1 MKTLND
7 PFIAYEC
14 VNAIGNSL
22 NLDEMLTEVLETFV
36 RCAKAEGGKYL
47 EKNIHNTALVHSG
60 KEFSPSESFEYE
72 TDSFSIHETKEE
84 KILNIPVKQ
93 GHFLFLFTPKSDIDA
108 FATLFSAFRIKLSN
122 AIDACLS
129 VEKLCSSNLS
139 LSQQIDKEKNRNHA
153 TEKLMIS
160 QSRLAIMGEMIG
172 MIAHQWRQPIT
183 LIGMLTN
190 NTLLDVQLGDIKE
203 KQLISDLQ
211 LIDKQIHFLS
221 RTIDDFRNFFR
232 PNKLPKTVTFG
243 EIGTELTTIMGKSF
257 LNRRISLI
265 FEGEDETPFITYKN
279 ELLQVFINILNNAK
293 DAFADQHTEHP
304 VIRFQ
309 LGESKSSFLF
319 FISDNGGGIP
329 QTIITRIFE
338 PYFSTKSEKNGTGL
352 GLYMSA
358 IIVERHLKGS
368 IIACSDEKGTTFVIK
383 IPKDGHTKGY
393 DVY

>member
-22 NLDEMLTEVLETFV
+22 NLDEMLTEVVETFV

-47 EKNIHNTALVHSG
+47 EKKTHYTTLIHIG
-60 KEFSPSESFEYE
+60 EEFSPSETFEYE
-72 TDSFSIHETKEE
+72 TDSFSIHETKEG
-84 KILNIPVKQ
+84 KILNIPVTH
-93 GHFLFLFTPKSDIDA
+93 GHFLFLFTAKSDIDA

-122 AIDACLS
+122 AIDACRS

-293 DAFADQHTEHP
+293 DAFADQHTEYP
-304 VIRFQ
+304 VIRFH
-309 LGESKSSFLF
+309 LGENESSSMF
-319 FISDNGGGIP
+319 FISDNAGGIP
-329 QTIITRIFE
+329 QTIIARIFE

-368 IIACSDEKGTTFVIK
+368 ILACSDEKGTTFAIK
-383 IPKDGHTKGY
+383 IPKNGPKKGY

>member
-47 EKNIHNTALVHSG
+47 EKNIHNAILAHSG

-72 TDSFSIHETKEE
+72 TDSFSIHETEE
-84 KILNIPVKQ
+84 GEILNIPVKQ

-265 FEGEDETPFITYKN
+265 FEGEDDTPFITYKN
-279 ELLQVFINILNNAK
+279 ELLQVFINILNNSK
-293 DAFADQHTEHP
+293 DAFADQHTEYP
-304 VIRFQ
+304 VIRFH
-309 LGESKSSFLF
+309 LDENENSFLF
-319 FISDNGGGIP
+319 FISDNAGGIP
-329 QTIITRIFE
+329 QTIISRIFE

-368 IIACSDEKGTTFVIK
+368 IIACSDEKGTTFAIK
-383 IPKDGHTKGY
+383 IPKNGPTKGY

>member
-1 MKTLND
+1 
-7 PFIAYEC
+7 
-14 VNAIGNSL
+14 
-22 NLDEMLTEVLETFV
+22 MLTEVVETFV
-36 RCAKAEGGKYL
+36 RCAKARGGKYL
-47 EKNIHNTALVHSG
+47 EKNIHHTTLIHIG
-60 KEFSPSESFEYE
+60 KEFSPSESFEYA
-72 TDSFSIHETKEE
+72 TDSFSIHETKEGE
-84 KILNIPVKQ
+84 ILNIPVKQ
-93 GHFLFLFTPKSDIDA
+93 GYFLFLFAPKSDIDA
-108 FATLFSAFRIKLSN
+108 FATLFSAFRTKLSN

-129 VEKLCSSNLS
+129 VEKLCHSNLS
-139 LSQQIDKEKNRNHA
+139 LSQQIDKEKSRNHA

-232 PNKLPKTVTFG
+232 PNKLPKSVTFG

-265 FEGEDETPFITYKN
+265 FEGNDDTPFITYKN
-279 ELLQVFINILNNAK
+279 ELLQVFINILNNSK
-293 DAFADQHTEHP
+293 DAFADQNTEYP
-304 VIRFQ
+304 VIRFH
-309 LGESKSSFLF
+309 LDENESSFLF
-319 FISDNGGGIP
+319 FISDNAGGIP
-329 QTIITRIFE
+329 QTIISRIFE

-358 IIVERHLKGS
+358 IIVERHLRGS
-368 IIACSDEKGTTFVIK
+368 IIACSDEKGTTFAVK
-383 IPKDGHTKGY
+383 IPKNGPKKGY